1 MVAEPDPVPLRIVEV
16 DGPAGAVDDEHAGR
30 LETILPAAPLG
41 GRDPER
47 DEVEAGLP
55 VAPRPR
61 LGRLVGALER
71 EELLAAG
78 AEPEPDA
85 PVAALV
91 ARPSAHDREPEHL
104 AVEGLAAGEVGALDR
119 DVVVA
124 ERHGRSVT
132 PAARAAN
139 GQTPGPQ
146 AAAAPVIDSRRV
158 PSPLAGKHL
167 LLVAE
172 DADLAALVQAALA
185 RLGARVQ
192 LVPSGRSA
200 LEALS
205 RKAPDAAVVEVPLPD
220 VRGSEVLSALGRA
233 HVPAVVVSGVYRGP
247 RAAAELRGLGA
258 CDFFEKPFAV
268 DALAR
273 AVAQAIG
280 APGAP
285 PDEEARDEVT
295 GARPLSADE
304 VQEGIS
310 ASPVFALMDG
320 PVAGAPAP
328 RDGFSTPLPGGSS
341 PRPVSPEV
349 GSPPPRGDLAT
360 SSVPRLL
367 VALHLGQATGALSLT
382 RGPVKKIVVVD
393 QGAPVYAA
401 SNVGG
406 ERLGAICVRRGIVA
420 AERLEA
426 LRKEKPAAR
435 TADLLAAAGLL
446 SPEKRAELV
455 AGQLRGI
462 AWSTFEWR
470 EGTYEFQLGKP
481 PASRVPIN
489 IAMGDLVLEG
499 MLRASTLPRLRAE
512 LPLDVHLAPSPDPAF
527 ELYALGL
534 RAREAR
540 LLALADGTKSVAD
553 LARLSDL
560 PERDALAFLQACRV
574 MRVLDEAE
582 RVLASTRR
590 IGFM

>member
-1 MVAEPDPVPLRIVEV
+1 MIQR
-16 DGPAGAVDDEHAGR
+16 GR
-30 LETILPAAPLG
+30 NPCAA
-41 GRDPER
+41 
-47 DEVEAGLP
+47 AI
-55 VAPRPR
+55 PRATTGSP
-61 LGRLVGALER
+61 GSTS
-71 EELLAAG
+71 AAS
-78 AEPEPDA
+78 EPDA

-349 GSPPPRGDLAT
+349 GSPPPRG
-360 SSVPRLL
+360 
-367 VALHLGQATGALSLT
+367 ALSLT

-481 PASRVPIN
+481 PA
-489 IAMGDLVLEG
+489 
-499 MLRASTLPRLRAE
+499 
-512 LPLDVHLAPSPDPAF
+512 
-527 ELYALGL
+527 
-534 RAREAR
+534 
-540 LLALADGTKSVAD
+540 K
-553 LARLSDL
+553 
-560 PERDALAFLQACRV
+560 
-574 MRVLDEAE
+574 
-582 RVLASTRR
+582 
-590 IGFM
+590 